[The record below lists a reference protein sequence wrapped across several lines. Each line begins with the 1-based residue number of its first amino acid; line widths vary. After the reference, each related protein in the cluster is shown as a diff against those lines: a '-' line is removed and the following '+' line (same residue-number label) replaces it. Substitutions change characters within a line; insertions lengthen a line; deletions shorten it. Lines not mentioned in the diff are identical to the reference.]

1 MARLRIFPFS
11 ESSWKQE
18 EKLLANQ
25 KQLDKPKEIKK
36 RKQILAKGKKR
47 LKEDEQKNNPPKL
60 KLAPIR
66 EKHALKSKPKSG
78 NITLKKS
85 GKKWIS
91 LENAFNMKTSLWN
104 NSSIH
109 KCSETI
115 NLTQTWL

>member
-66 EKHALKSKPKSG
+66 EKHALKSKPKEILLWRNQG
-78 NITLKKS
+78 KNELVWKMHLKWKQ
-85 GKKWIS
+85 
-91 LENAFNMKTSLWN
+91 AY
-104 NSSIH
+104 
-109 KCSETI
+109 ETI
-115 NLTQTWL
+115 HPFTNVLKP

>member
-66 EKHALKSKPKSG
+66 ENMRENQNPNQEILLWR
-78 NITLKKS
+78 NQ
-85 GKKWIS
+85 GKNELVWKMHLIWKQ
-91 LENAFNMKTSLWN
+91 AY
-104 NSSIH
+104 
-109 KCSETI
+109 ETI
-115 NLTQTWL
+115 HPFTNVLKP